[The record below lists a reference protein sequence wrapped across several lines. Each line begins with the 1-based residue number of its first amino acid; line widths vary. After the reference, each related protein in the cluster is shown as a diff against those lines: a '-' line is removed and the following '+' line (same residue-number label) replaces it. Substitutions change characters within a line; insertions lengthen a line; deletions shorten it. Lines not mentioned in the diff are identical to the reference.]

1 MIQRV
6 VHRFALLGMQVPLRI
21 CGGRWPPT
29 RHREARWGQAPTQ
42 AARLCFPESSIHFP
56 DLMPVL
62 ADLVNDLI
70 ALIPE
75 DGSRI
80 SNDQIRM
87 ALEREAGEPLSDE
100 VLEAV
105 KNRVVAI
112 GAAEKARGPGGGLK
126 APGVAPPPRAAAAS
140 TGLRTRRSG
149 NGASAP
155 APQAAIAPG
164 TTAASVLT
172 GELRNQIDRIW
183 DAFWSGGIA
192 NPLEVLE
199 QLTYLLFI
207 RRLDE
212 LETLEERRSQR
223 SRQPMRRRIFPD
235 DKQELRWSRF
245 KELGDPASMF
255 QVVGERVFPFL
266 RELGG
271 EESAYA
277 THMRDARFTIPTAG
291 LLTKV
296 VELLDAVPMEDR
308 DTKGDIYEYMLGKL
322 ATAGTNGQF
331 RTPRHIIELM
341 VAMTEPTPRD
351 VMVDPACGTCG
362 FPVAVGEYLREQHP
376 EVLSD
381 PELREHFNHGLFH
394 GFDFDTTMLRIGAM
408 NMLLHG
414 VVNPDV
420 SYRDSLSEDGANEAN
435 KYTLILANP
444 PFAGSLDFESTS
456 GKLQRVVKTKKTE
469 LLFMALFLQLLKPG
483 GRAAVIVP
491 DGVLFGSSKAH
502 KELRRTL
509 VEDHFLEGVVSL
521 PSGVFRP
528 YAGVSTAILL
538 FTKTGRGGTDQ
549 VWFYDMNADG
559 WSLDDKRNPLL
570 PLEKLGPAPKE
581 ALGEGEHAKNNL
593 PDCLRRWRQRK
604 DAERQRERTAQ
615 SFCVPKEE
623 IAAQGYDLSLNRY
636 KELVHEEVEH
646 RPPLEILAELRA
658 IEQEIL
664 QGIEELEGML
674 R

>member
-1 MIQRV
+1 MN
-6 VHRFALLGMQVPLRI
+6 
-21 CGGRWPPT
+21 T
-29 RHREARWGQAPTQ
+29 RTELT
-42 AARLCFPESSIHFP
+42 
-56 DLMPVL
+56 DT
-62 ADLVNDLI
+62 LI

-80 SNDQIRM
+80 SNAEIRQ
-87 ALEREAGEPLSDE
+87 ALEKEAGDSIS
-100 VLEAV
+100 EAEL
-105 KNRVVAI
+105 KELKLRVIAME
-112 GAAEKARGPGGGLK
+112 AAEAAMGPGGGLK
-126 APGVAPPPRAAAAS
+126 APGIDPPTRSGAAAKKKKSAAPPQS
-140 TGLRTRRSG
+140 
-149 NGASAP
+149 
-155 APQAAIAPG
+155 AIAPG

-223 SRQPMRRRIFPD
+223 SGQPMRRQLFTPD
-235 DKQELRWSRF
+235 QQQLRWSRF
-245 KELGDPASMF
+245 KELGDPSAMF
-255 QVVGERVFPFL
+255 KVVGDEVFPYL
-266 RELGG
+266 RDLGG
-271 EESAYA
+271 DGSTYSG
-277 THMRDARFTIPTAG
+277 HMRDARFTIPTAG

-341 VAMTEPTPRD
+341 VAMTEPTPRE

-362 FPVAVGEYLREQHP
+362 FPVAVGEYLREHHP
-376 EVLSD
+376 EILSD

-394 GFDFDTTMLRIGAM
+394 GFDFDNTMLRIGAM

-414 VVNPDV
+414 VENPDV
-420 SYRDSLSEDGANEAN
+420 SYRDSLSEDGAIEED

-444 PFAGSLDFESTS
+444 PFAGSLDYESTS

-502 KELRRTL
+502 KELRRSL

-549 VWFYDMNADG
+549 VWFYDMAADG

-570 PLEKLGPAPKE
+570 ALEKLGPSPKE
-581 ALGEGEHAKNNL
+581 ALAEGEHEKNNL
-593 PDCLRRWRQRK
+593 PDCLARWHQRK
-604 DAERQRERTAQ
+604 DSERERERTGQ
-615 SFCVPKEE
+615 SFCVFKDE
-623 IAAQGYDLSLNRY
+623 IAKEGYDLSLNRY
-636 KELVHEEVEH
+636 KEIVYDEEEH
-646 RPPLEILAELRA
+646 RPPLEILAELRT
-658 IEQEIL
+658 IEKEIL
-664 QGIEELEGML
+664 QGIEELEEML

>member
-1 MIQRV
+1 M
-6 VHRFALLGMQVPLRI
+6 PLR
-21 CGGRWPPT
+21 T
-29 RHREARWGQAPTQ
+29 E
-42 AARLCFPESSIHFP
+42 LNE
-56 DLMPVL
+56 
-62 ADLVNDLI
+62 LVNDLI
-70 ALIPE
+70 PLIPE
-75 DGSRI
+75 DGTRI
-80 SNDQIRM
+80 TNEAIRT
-87 ALEREAGEPLSDE
+87 ALQAVADEPISDTDLKE
-100 VLEAV
+100 IKAQAVAMGFAVAV
-105 KNRVVAI
+105 K
-112 GAAEKARGPGGGLK
+112 GPGGGLK
-126 APGVAPPPRAAAAS
+126 APGVDPPPRPSAAAPGS
-140 TGLRTRRSG
+140 RTRRS
-149 NGASAP
+149 NGSGAATP
-155 APQAAIAPG
+155 PQPTIAAG

-199 QLTYLLFI
+199 QLTYLLFV

-223 SRQPMRRRIFPD
+223 SGQPMRRRLFAD
-235 DKQELRWSRF
+235 EQQQLRWSRF
-245 KELGDPASMF
+245 KELGDPAAMF
-255 QVVGERVFPFL
+255 KVVGEQVFPFL
-266 RELGG
+266 RKLGG
-271 EESAYA
+271 DGSAYSG
-277 THMRDARFTIPTAG
+277 HMRDARFTIPTAG
-291 LLTKV
+291 LLSKV

-341 VAMTEPTPRD
+341 VAITEPTPRD

-362 FPVAVGEYLREQHP
+362 FPVAVGEYLREHHP
-376 EVLSD
+376 EILSD

-414 VVNPDV
+414 VENPDV
-420 SYRDSLSEDGANEAN
+420 SYRDSLSEDGAIEEN

-444 PFAGSLDFESTS
+444 PFAGSLDYESTS

-549 VWFYDMNADG
+549 VWFYDMTADG

-570 PLEKLGPAPKE
+570 PLEKLGPSPKE
-581 ALGEGEHAKNNL
+581 ALAEGEHEKNNL
-593 PDCLRRWRQRK
+593 LDCLARWKQRK
-604 DAERQRERTAQ
+604 DSERQRERTAQ

-646 RPPLEILAELRA
+646 RPPLEILAELRQ

>member
-1 MIQRV
+1 M
-6 VHRFALLGMQVPLRI
+6 
-21 CGGRWPPT
+21 PT
-29 RHREARWGQAPTQ
+29 RTEITDA
-42 AARLCFPESSIHFP
+42 
-56 DLMPVL
+56 
-62 ADLVNDLI
+62 LI

-80 SNDQIRM
+80 TNSDLQA
-87 ALEREAGEPLSDE
+87 ALARELG
-100 VLEAV
+100 EAV
-105 KNRVVAI
+105 SDAELNAAKDTVVAM

-126 APGVAPPPRAAAAS
+126 AAGVSPPPKPTTASSGRAS
-140 TGLRTRRSG
+140 RSG
-149 NGASAP
+149 PAATP

-223 SRQPMRRRIFPD
+223 SGQPMRRRIFPD

-245 KELGDPASMF
+245 KELGEAASMF
-255 QVVGERVFPFL
+255 KVVGERVFPFL

-277 THMRDARFTIPTAG
+277 THMRDARFTIPTPG

-362 FPVAVGEYLREQHP
+362 FPVAVGEYLREHHP
-376 EVLSD
+376 EILSD
-381 PELREHFNHGLFH
+381 PELREHFNRGLFH

-414 VVNPDV
+414 VENPDV
-420 SYRDSLSEDGANEAN
+420 SYRDSLSEDGAVEAD

-444 PFAGSLDFESTS
+444 PFAGSLDYESTS

-528 YAGVSTAILL
+528 YAGVSTAILF

-549 VWFYDMNADG
+549 VWFYDMTADG

-570 PLEKLGPAPKE
+570 PLEKLGPAPTE
-581 ALGEGEHAKNNL
+581 ALTEGEHDKNNL
-593 PDCLRRWRQRK
+593 PDCLARWRKRK
-604 DAERQRERTAQ
+604 DSERERERTAQ
-615 SFCVPKEE
+615 SFCVPKAE
-623 IAAQGYDLSLNRY
+623 IAAEGYDLSLNRY
-636 KELVHEEVEH
+636 KELIHEEVEH

>member
-1 MIQRV
+1 M
-6 VHRFALLGMQVPLRI
+6 
-21 CGGRWPPT
+21 
-29 RHREARWGQAPTQ
+29 
-42 AARLCFPESSIHFP
+42 
-56 DLMPVL
+56 
-62 ADLVNDLI
+62 
-70 ALIPE
+70 
-75 DGSRI
+75 
-80 SNDQIRM
+80 
-87 ALEREAGEPLSDE
+87 
-100 VLEAV
+100 
-105 KNRVVAI
+105 

-126 APGVAPPPRAAAAS
+126 APGLSPPPRAS
-140 TGLRTRRSG
+140 SPSGNGRGRRSG
-149 NGASAP
+149 NGA
-155 APQAAIAPG
+155 AAAQPSIAPG

-172 GELRNQIDRIW
+172 GELRNKIDGIW
-183 DAFWSGGIA
+183 NAFWSGGIA

-212 LETLEERRSQR
+212 LETLEERKAQR
-223 SRQPMRRRIFPD
+223 TGQPMALRLFRVGNDSRDRPYE
-235 DKQELRWSRF
+235 QLRWSRF
-245 KELGDPASMF
+245 KQLAPGEMYAL
-255 QVVGERVFPFL
+255 VGESLVPFL

-271 EESAYA
+271 DGSAYA
-277 THMRDARFTIPTAG
+277 GHMKDARFTIPTPA
-291 LLTKV
+291 LLAKV
-296 VELLDAVPMEDR
+296 VDLLDAVPMADR
-308 DTKGDIYEYMLGKL
+308 DTKRDIYEYMLGKL

-341 VAMTEPTPRD
+341 VAMTEPVPTD
-351 VMVDPACGTCG
+351 VMCDPACGTCG
-362 FPVAVGEYLREQHP
+362 FPVAVGEYLRQHHP
-376 EVLSD
+376 ELLSD
-381 PELREHFNHGLFH
+381 PQLREHFNHGLFH
-394 GFDFDTTMLRIGAM
+394 GFDFDSTMLRIGAM

-414 VVNPDV
+414 VENPDV
-420 SYRDSLSEDGANEAN
+420 RYLDSLSEDTAAEENRFL
-435 KYTLILANP
+435 LILANP
-444 PFAGSLDFESTS
+444 PFAGSLDIESTS
-456 GKLQRVVKTKKTE
+456 ARLQRVVKTRKTK

-491 DGVLFGSSKAH
+491 DGVLFSSSKAH

-538 FTKTGRGGTDQ
+538 FTKTGRGGTDH
-549 VWFYDMNADG
+549 VWFYDMTADG

-581 ALGEGEHAKNNL
+581 PLEEGEHGKNNL
-593 PDCLRRWRQRK
+593 PDCLSRWKQRK
-604 DAERQRERTAQ
+604 DSERERARTEQ
-615 SFCVPKEE
+615 SFCVPKAE

>member
-1 MIQRV
+1 MLSPGLTKRTP
-6 VHRFALLGMQVPLRI
+6 M
-21 CGGRWPPT
+21 PT
-29 RHREARWGQAPTQ
+29 RTELTDA
-42 AARLCFPESSIHFP
+42 
-56 DLMPVL
+56 
-62 ADLVNDLI
+62 LI
-70 ALIPE
+70 ALIPD

-80 SNDQIRM
+80 TNAELKA
-87 ALEREAGEPLSDE
+87 ALEREVGESISD
-100 VLEAV
+100 LELDEAKNLAV
-105 KNRVVAI
+105 AM

-126 APGVAPPPRAAAAS
+126 AAGVSPPPRAAA
-140 TGLRTRRSG
+140 TGTRSRRSG
-149 NGASAP
+149 NGLAAA
-155 APQAAIAPG
+155 APQRAIAPG

-223 SRQPMRRRIFPD
+223 SGQPMRRRIFPE

-245 KELGDPASMF
+245 KELGDPAAMF

-362 FPVAVGEYLREQHP
+362 FPVAVGEYLREHHP

-381 PELREHFNHGLFH
+381 PGLREHFNHGLFH
-394 GFDFDTTMLRIGAM
+394 GFDFDNTMLRIGAM

-414 VVNPDV
+414 VENPDV
-420 SYRDSLSEDGANEAN
+420 SYRDSLSEDSAAEEN

-444 PFAGSLDFESTS
+444 PFAGSLDYESTS
-456 GKLQRVVKTKKTE
+456 SRLQRVVKTKKTE
-469 LLFMALFLQLLKPG
+469 LLFMALFLQLLRPG

-549 VWFYDMNADG
+549 VWFYDMTADG

-570 PLEKLGPAPKE
+570 PLAMLGPNPKE
-581 ALGEGEHAKNNL
+581 ALEADDHEKNNL
-593 PDCLRRWRQRK
+593 PDCLNRWKHRK
-604 DAERQRERTAQ
+604 DSERERERTEQ
-615 SFCVPKEE
+615 SFCVSKEE

-658 IEQEIL
+658 IEQDIL

>member
-1 MIQRV
+1 
-6 VHRFALLGMQVPLRI
+6 
-21 CGGRWPPT
+21 
-29 RHREARWGQAPTQ
+29 
-42 AARLCFPESSIHFP
+42 
-56 DLMPVL
+56 MPAL
-62 ADLVNDLI
+62 ADLINDLI

-80 SNDQIRM
+80 TNDQIRA
-87 ALEREAGEPLSDE
+87 ALEQEAGEPLS
-100 VLEAV
+100 EAV
-105 KNRVVAI
+105 IEEAKSQAVAM
-112 GAAEKARGPGGGLK
+112 GAAAKARGPGGGLK
-126 APGVAPPPRAAAAS
+126 APGVTPPPRPSAAA
-140 TGLRTRRSG
+140 RTRRSG
-149 NGASAP
+149 SGGGVP

-172 GELRNQIDRIW
+172 GELRNQIDQIW
-183 DAFWSGGIA
+183 NTFWSGGIA

-223 SRQPMRRRIFPD
+223 SGQPMRRRIFPED
-235 DKQELRWSRF
+235 RQELRWSRF
-245 KELGDPASMF
+245 KELGEAASMF

-277 THMRDARFTIPTAG
+277 THMRDARFTIPTPA

-362 FPVAVGEYLREQHP
+362 FPVAVGEYLREHHP

-394 GFDFDTTMLRIGAM
+394 GFDFDNTMLRIGAM

-414 VVNPDV
+414 VENPDV
-420 SYRDSLSEDGANEAN
+420 SYRDSLSEDSASEEN

-444 PFAGSLDFESTS
+444 PFAGSLDYESTS
-456 GKLQRVVKTKKTE
+456 ARLQRVVKTKKTE
-469 LLFMALFLQLLKPG
+469 LLFMALFLQLLRPG

-549 VWFYDMNADG
+549 VWFYDMTADG

-570 PLEKLGPAPKE
+570 SLPKLGPNPKE
-581 ALGEGEHAKNNL
+581 ALEAGEHEKNNL
-593 PDCLRRWRQRK
+593 PDCLSRWRHRK
-604 DAERQRERTAQ
+604 DSERERERTAQ
-615 SFCVPKEE
+615 SFCVSKEE
-623 IAAQGYDLSLNRY
+623 IAAQSYDLSLNRY
-636 KELVHEEVEH
+636 KELVHQEVEH
-646 RPPLEILAELRA
+646 RPPLEILAELRQ